1 MSGSPNR
8 VSSRRLRIGLGIIGL
23 ALAAASGVGVY
34 LATSGRG
41 SAPADPQAAGIGW
54 ASAPQR
60 LAEVQFLG
68 AGPRSHTLVDF
79 RGKVVLLNI
88 WATWCAPCR
97 EEMPALDRLQQ
108 ALGGPDFEVVALSI
122 DSGGMDAVRR
132 FYDEIGIRALAPYVD
147 ASMRAGTALRIV
159 GVPTTLLLDRE
170 GGERWRK
177 VGPEKWDAPEIVQAL
192 RSHAARR

>member
-1 MSGSPNR
+1 MMELPPR
-8 VSSRRLRIGLGIIGL
+8 SRRSRIGFGIIGL
-23 ALAAASGVGVY
+23 ALVAASGAGVY
-34 LATSGRG
+34 MATTDRG
-41 SAPADPQAAGIGW
+41 SDPAAPQAAGIGW
-54 ASAPQR
+54 ASAAQPV
-60 LAEVQFLG
+60 AEVQFLG
-68 AGPRSHTLVDF
+68 AGPRSHTLADF

-147 ASMRAGTALRIV
+147 PSMRAGAALRIV

-177 VGPEKWDAPEIVQAL
+177 TGPEAWDAPEIVAAL
-192 RSHAARR
+192 RSHAVRR

>member
-1 MSGSPNR
+1 
-8 VSSRRLRIGLGIIGL
+8 L
-23 ALAAASGVGVY
+23 
-34 LATSGRG
+34 T
-41 SAPADPQAAGIGW
+41 
-54 ASAPQR
+54 
-60 LAEVQFLG
+60 FLG
-68 AGPRSHTLVDF
+68 PTQRSYTLGEF

-122 DSGGMDAVRR
+122 DSGGMDVVGR

-147 ASMRAGTALRIV
+147 PSMRAGSVLRIV

-177 VGPEKWDAPEIVQAL
+177 TGPEKWDAPDIVAAL
-192 RSHAARR
+192 RERTRGQRAR